1 MALAVVACQGA
12 MTSPGH
18 AVPISH
24 PDAPLGGNK
33 GSPGAGTRTGG
44 EGGAAVVE
52 IHADALPGGLHRAQ
66 EAARQAIARAVAGT
80 QGAPAVSEVRVLLAP
95 GTHRVERP
103 LQLTAADGGIPGRL
117 RVVWAAADPRNASVV
132 DGGVPI
138 TGWQPV
144 TIGDMMTGAAATA
157 AATGI
162 PDAQGAS
169 STSPILSADAPAPLR
184 LPGGGWMP
192 VRNLWIDGVRYNRT
206 RTSAAALG
214 FPDGARMLPGVGF
227 ETSSAVPLTW
237 TNPGSV
243 EV

>member
-12 MTSPGH
+12 MSSPGH
-18 AVPISH
+18 AVPTSL
-24 PDAPLGGNK
+24 PDAPLGGSK
-33 GSPGAGTRTGG
+33 GSSGASTRTGG

-66 EAARQAIARAVAGT
+66 ETARRAIARAVAGT

-103 LQLTAADGGIPGRL
+103 LQLSAADGGIPGRL
-117 RVVWAAADPRNASVV
+117 RVVWASADPRNASVV

-144 TIGDMMTGAAATA
+144 TIEDMMTGTA
-157 AATGI
+157 VTGI

-169 STSPILSADAPAPLR
+169 SSSPILSADAPASLR

-192 VRNLWIDGVRYNRT
+192 VRSLWIDGVRYNRT

-214 FPDGARMLPGVGF
+214 FPDGARILPGVGF
-227 ETSSAVPLTW
+227 ETSSAVPLMW